1 MGLII
6 RLNEL
11 VFVPK
16 THSSIFHFLFSLLE
30 FNVSFCLPCQKQL

>member
-16 THSSIFHFLFSLLE
+16 TH
-30 FNVSFCLPCQKQL
+30 